1 MLSTRDRKGLE
12 SKVISLLRKKLKSS
26 PLARRLCDKYNEEL
40 DFIDTI
46 PIEFQPLDVSAKT
59 VNGRIL
65 LNSKLLEGEFR
76 DNMRY
81 MIHEFVH
88 CLQQENGDVGS
99 DDGGDY
105 LDDPHEMEAFWFQI
119 EGMGGMYSPEEVQE
133 YLEGLL
139 DHHGLEGKERDEK
152 KEELT
157 SEEEPEK
164 PGEEEEEEEKEEEKE
179 EEEEEK

>member
-1 MLSTRDRKGLE
+1 MLSKRDQEGLE
-12 SKVISLLRKKLKSS
+12 KKVVSLLRKKLKGS
-26 PLARRLCDKYNEEL
+26 PLARRLCDKYDEEL
-40 DFIDTI
+40 EFIDTI

-99 DDGGDY
+99 DNGEGDY

-119 EGMGGMYSPEEVQE
+119 EGMEDMYSPEEVQE
-133 YLEGLL
+133 YIGGLM
-139 DHHGLEGKERDEK
+139 DHHDLTGKERKEK
-152 KEELT
+152 IKVQ
-157 SEEEPEK
+157 K
-164 PGEEEEEEEKEEEKE
+164 FVAA
-179 EEEEEK
+179 